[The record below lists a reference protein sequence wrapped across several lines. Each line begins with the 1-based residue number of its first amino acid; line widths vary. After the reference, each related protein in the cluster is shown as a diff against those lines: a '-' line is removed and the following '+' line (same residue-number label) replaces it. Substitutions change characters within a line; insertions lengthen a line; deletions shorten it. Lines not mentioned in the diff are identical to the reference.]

1 MLTAKEAR
9 QVAEKVQMEKELKKL
24 EKKIQEAA
32 EKGYTQIKIK
42 GGRPKQFW
50 SHLESLGFRVH
61 HEKPRETEKNR
72 FPQMETYVSW
82 PFYSDQQDFLE
93 DLGNYPN

>member
-1 MLTAKEAR
+1 MLTAQEAR
-9 QVAEKVQMEKELKKL
+9 KIADEVLMGKELKKL
-24 EKKIQEAA
+24 EKKIQDAA
-32 EKGYTQIKIK
+32 EKGHSQIKIK

-72 FPQMETYVSW
+72 FPQVETYVAW
-82 PFYSDQQDFLE
+82 PCQQIYNDADVLE
-93 DLGNYPN
+93 ELS

>member
-9 QVAEKVQMEKELKKL
+9 QITDEVRMQKELKKL
-24 EKKIQEAA
+24 EKKIQDAA
-32 EKGYTQIKIK
+32 EKGYTHIKTK
-42 GGRPKQFW
+42 GDKSKQFW
-50 SHLESLGFRVH
+50 CHVKNLGFSVH

-82 PFYSDQQDFLE
+82 PCQQIYNDADVLE
-93 DLGNYPN
+93 ELS